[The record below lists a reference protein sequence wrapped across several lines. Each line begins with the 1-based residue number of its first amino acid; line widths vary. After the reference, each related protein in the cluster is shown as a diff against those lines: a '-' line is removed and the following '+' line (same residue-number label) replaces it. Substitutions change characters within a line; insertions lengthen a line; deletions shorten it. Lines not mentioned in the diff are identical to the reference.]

1 MIGIREILGL
11 VPHRYPFLLFDRI
24 EELDVP
30 KRIVGLKN
38 VTVNEPFFQGHFPGD
53 PVMPGVLIVEA
64 MAQVGVVLAHKAE
77 PFDFLKKSIY
87 FLSIEK
93 AKFRKPVIPGDALRI
108 ELVTLQRRPTIWR
121 FRGEATVAGQ
131 RVAEAELV
139 AMISD
144 KPRSEG

>member
-1 MIGIREILGL
+1 
-11 VPHRYPFLLFDRI
+11 
-24 EELDVP
+24 
-30 KRIVGLKN
+30 
-38 VTVNEPFFQGHFPGD
+38 
-53 PVMPGVLIVEA
+53 MPGVLIVEA
-64 MAQVGVVLAHKAE
+64 MAQVGIVLAHQTE

-93 AKFRKPVIPGDALRI
+93 AKFRKPVIPGDSLRI
-108 ELVTLQRRPTIWR
+108 ELVILQRRPAIWR